1 MGGLKSERRKWI
13 HSFQNTN
20 IVIFFVDISAFDQI
34 TPQHLNKLY
43 ESKLIF
49 ESAMELFRHCSFII
63 FLNKLDLFEV
73 NQQTLC
79 ILKSNLCMYMI
90 LFLGKD
96 PEVIPENLLS
106 RISRILK
113 QPQNFK
119 KIHREHVLL

>member
-1 MGGLKSERRKWI
+1 MLKIFFIALPTDFDKQSFKTLKSCFGANALNVIDMGGLKSERRKWI

-34 TPQHLNKLY
+34 IPQHLNKLY

-73 NQQTLC
+73 IQQTNC
-79 ILKSNLCMYMI
+79 IL
-90 LFLGKD
+90 
-96 PEVIPENLLS
+96 
-106 RISRILK
+106 
-113 QPQNFK
+113 
-119 KIHREHVLL
+119 